1 MFLTKR
7 LSKFALGT
15 WIYLGE
21 VDIQKSFTN
30 PQALRL
36 KIEPKTSDSLTLV
49 SVLLSGSCECGFQKV
64 LIKGSK
70 GR

>member
-1 MFLTKR
+1 M
-7 LSKFALGT
+7 
-15 WIYLGE
+15 
-21 VDIQKSFTN
+21 QKCFTN
-30 PQALRL
+30 PQTLRL